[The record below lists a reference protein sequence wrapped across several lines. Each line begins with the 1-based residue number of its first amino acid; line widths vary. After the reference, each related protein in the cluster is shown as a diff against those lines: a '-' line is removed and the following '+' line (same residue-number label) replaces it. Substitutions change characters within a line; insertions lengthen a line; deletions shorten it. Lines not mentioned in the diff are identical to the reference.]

1 VSLGVQHRGD
11 GRGVDAA
18 GHGNRDGLVLHSGL
32 RLDQYSVQHFMIN
45 GRDRSSDGGRVR
57 ADDCVDSKS

>member
-18 GHGNRDGLVLHSGL
+18 GHCNRDGFGLHQGCTWAEQAQL
-32 RLDQYSVQHFMIN
+32 FMIN
-45 GRDRSSDGGRVR
+45 GRDTSPDGGRVR
-57 ADDCVDSKS
+57 GG